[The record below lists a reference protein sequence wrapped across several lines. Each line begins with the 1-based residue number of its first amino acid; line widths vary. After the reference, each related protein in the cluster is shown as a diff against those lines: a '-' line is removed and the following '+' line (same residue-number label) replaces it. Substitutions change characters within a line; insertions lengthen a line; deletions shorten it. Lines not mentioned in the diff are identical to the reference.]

1 MIDFIL
7 SHPWSCCMAWI
18 IACFFGVAFIA
29 AGTER
34 DDEAR
39 ADYHRDRAAEEPVGC
54 GCPQWCEFYMV
65 SIGAPG
71 CGETFPR
78 CELMR
83 DLKGTI

>member
-34 DDEAR
+34 DDEAQR
-39 ADYHRDRAAEEPVGC
+39 LALRMFGRG
-54 GCPQWCEFYMV
+54 MV
-65 SIGAPG
+65 RRVSGG
-71 CGETFPR
+71 DEG
-78 CELMR
+78 
-83 DLKGTI
+83 